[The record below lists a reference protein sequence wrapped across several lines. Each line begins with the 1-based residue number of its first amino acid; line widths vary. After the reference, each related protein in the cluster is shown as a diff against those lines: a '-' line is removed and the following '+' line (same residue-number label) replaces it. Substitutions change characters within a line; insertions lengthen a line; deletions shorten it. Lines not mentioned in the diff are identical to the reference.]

1 MSRLIF
7 LVTLTYVMFY
17 INFKQT
23 NQSCWSSKI
32 SQSINVE
39 WRTCNRNGKQIFQWK
54 QEKLW
59 WFDKVR
65 NVLIKTKI
73 DTLRAVKNGVQKIAP
88 GKKCPAVRVRVLFR
102 ISVRI
107 TAGGKFSSRAIF
119 PEPLK
124 NSLLYFTQYL
134 AKFSRSAKRTAKLLM
149 FRSYFR
155 KRGSWY

>member
-1 MSRLIF
+1 M
-7 LVTLTYVMFY
+7 
-17 INFKQT
+17 
-23 NQSCWSSKI
+23 
-32 SQSINVE
+32 
-39 WRTCNRNGKQIFQWK
+39 
-54 QEKLW
+54 
-59 WFDKVR
+59 R

-107 TAGGKFSSRAIF
+107 TAGGKFSSRAIL

-134 AKFSRSAKRTAKLLM
+134 AFQKCKRTAKLLM
-149 FRSYFR
+149 FRPYFR
-155 KRGSWY
+155 KRGELFLNLLQKCSVGTSFW